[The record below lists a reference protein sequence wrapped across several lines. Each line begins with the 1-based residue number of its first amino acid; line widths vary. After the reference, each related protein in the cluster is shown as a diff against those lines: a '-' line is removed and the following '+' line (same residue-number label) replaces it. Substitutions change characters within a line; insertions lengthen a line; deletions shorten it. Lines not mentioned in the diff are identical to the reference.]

1 MKTRLTKLKSSP
13 IGLIVWTALVC
24 GSFILLMGGGY
35 KEAYTA
41 AERLI
46 WVIAAL
52 VFVFFAHELAHA
64 LTASVLCGCK
74 IQIKLMKDPVGIPA
88 LASLFPENVGR
99 GKKIAIYLAPLL
111 LLTVVPTLILVFAWR
126 HLFLIYIAMLNCVG
140 AYFDIIDILIL
151 LSGGNE

>member
-1 MKTRLTKLKSSP
+1 MKERLTKLKSSP
-13 IGLIVWTALVC
+13 IGLVLWTALVC

-52 VFVFFAHELAHA
+52 AFVFVVHELAHA

-74 IQIKLMKDPVGIPA
+74 IHIKLRKDPVGIPA
-88 LASLFPENVGR
+88 LASLFPENAGR
-99 GKKIAIYLAPLL
+99 GKKLAIYLAPIL

-126 HLFLIYIAMLNCVG
+126 HLFLFYVAMLNCVG
-140 AYFDIIDILIL
+140 AYFDIIDILIQL
-151 LSGGNE
+151 FGGNV

>member
-24 GSFILLMGGGY
+24 GSFILLTGGNY
-35 KEAYTA
+35 REAYTA

-52 VFVFFAHELAHA
+52 VFVFVAHELAHA

-74 IQIKLMKDPVGIPA
+74 IRIKLMKDPVGLPA
-88 LASLFPENVGR
+88 LASLFPSDAGKGR
-99 GKKIAIYLAPLL
+99 KIAIYLAPLL
-111 LLTVVPTLILVFAWR
+111 LLTVVPTLISVFAWR
-126 HLFLIYIAMLNCVG
+126 HLLLFYIAMLNCVG

>member
-1 MKTRLTKLKSSP
+1 MKERLTKLKSSP

-35 KEAYTA
+35 KEAYTG
-41 AERLI
+41 AERRI

-52 VFVFFAHELAHA
+52 VFVFAAHELAHA

-88 LASLFPENVGR
+88 LASLFPENAGR
-99 GKKIAIYLAPLL
+99 GKRIAIYLAPIL

-126 HLFLIYIAMLNCVG
+126 HLFLFYIAMLNCVG

-151 LSGGNE
+151 LFGGNV

>member
-13 IGLIVWTALVC
+13 IGLVLWTALVC
-24 GSFILLMGGGY
+24 GSFILMGGGY
-35 KEAYTA
+35 KEAYTG
-41 AERLI
+41 AERRI

-52 VFVFFAHELAHA
+52 VFVFAAHELAHA

-88 LASLFPENVGR
+88 LASLFPENAGR
-99 GKKIAIYLAPLL
+99 GKRIAIYLAPIL

-126 HLFLIYIAMLNCVG
+126 HLFLFYIAMLNCVG
-140 AYFDIIDILIL
+140 AFFDIIDILIL